1 MSKGKI
7 SLVALIAGCF
17 LAGAAAIVVARTNY
31 FSTKLVPAKKLDAE
45 KNSEEKKET
54 VVPVK
59 TSAKP
64 EELEVKGLLDSAER
78 NYLWDVEHHANI
90 LHDVAFKR
98 TSKALISGDE
108 KALKEMLLEGFTGDL
123 PPESKAVKVDTE
135 LVHYHRV
142 RLDDDTPVAADADQF
157 VASLLALRKLY
168 HQEPKAKVS
177 IMQLSPVEGRK
188 GRDGLWKGTCLVR
201 MWGEADPGQPTEV
214 IQQWE
219 FIVPRP
225 DEKAAKEGQ
234 WLKSCKILQ
243 TQVSHSDHF
252 LLKPVAEERGVNVK
266 PLWENWTIEDT
277 TKRRTDTGGV
287 SLCDYNRDGCVDM
300 LVTDVNGQAFYQ
312 GTPEG
317 KFLDKTSEVGLNLPW
332 RGVLVLFADLD
343 GDGWEDLLLGNKIFR
358 NEEGKRFTFVK
369 LCSEIGMMDVVTNV
383 STVDYDLDGKMDLYF
398 VVGGIPKGDSWIE
411 GKSGRPRG
419 NQLLRNLGNWK
430 FEDVSVSA
438 NAEGGRRS
446 VFTAAWFDANG
457 DGRPDVHIPNEFGN
471 GVLLINQPD
480 GKFKEVD
487 LIKGPSDFGT
497 MGLTVGDFNN
507 DGNIDIYCANM
518 YSKAGNR
525 VIGNLRPDAYPQ
537 TVMDLMNVYT
547 KGSQLW
553 KNNGDLTFEKL
564 GTSMQ
569 VADVGWA
576 YGPCMADLDNDGF
589 LDIHATAGFMSVDPN
604 EPDG

>member
-1 MSKGKI
+1 MSKGRI
-7 SLVALIAGCF
+7 SLVAILAGCF
-17 LAGAAAIVVARTNY
+17 LAGAAAIVVARSNY
-31 FSTKLVPAKKLDAE
+31 FSRPKNVPPKEPVAVATKEPV
-45 KNSEEKKET
+45 KE
-54 VVPVK
+54 VK

-64 EELEVKGLLDSAER
+64 EEPEVNGLLDAAER

-98 TSKALISGDE
+98 TSKALIQADE
-108 KALKEMLLEGFTGDL
+108 KALREMLMEGFAAEL
-123 PPESKAVKVDTE
+123 PAETQATKVDTE
-135 LVHYHRV
+135 LVHYQRS
-142 RLDDDTPVAADADQF
+142 RLDDGPPVAADGDQF
-157 VASLLALRKLY
+157 VASLLALRRLY

-188 GRDGLWKGTCLVR
+188 GREALWQGTCLVR

-219 FIVPRP
+219 IVVPRP
-225 DEKAAKEGQ
+225 DEKVAKEGR
-234 WLKSCKILQ
+234 WLKSCKVLQ
-243 TQVSHSDHF
+243 TQVSHSNHF
-252 LLKPVAEERGVNVK
+252 LLRPAAEERGVNVK

-277 TKRRTDTGGV
+277 LKRNTDTGSV

-300 LVTDVNGQAFYQ
+300 LITDVNGQAFYQ
-312 GTPEG
+312 GTPQG
-317 KFLDKTSEVGLNLPW
+317 KFLDRTSEVGLVLPW

-369 LCSEIGMMDVVTNV
+369 LCADIGMMPTVTNV
-383 STVDYDLDGKMDLYF
+383 STVDYNLDGKMDLYF

-411 GKSGRPRG
+411 GKSGRANG
-419 NQLLRNLGNWK
+419 NQLLKNLGGWK
-430 FEDVSVSA
+430 FEDVSKSA

-457 DGRPDVHIPNEFGN
+457 DGRPDVHVPNEFGN
-471 GVLLINQPD
+471 GVLLVNQPD
-480 GKFKEVD
+480 GTFKEVE
-487 LIKGPSDFGT
+487 LVKGPSDFGT

-525 VIGNLRPDAYPQ
+525 VIGNLRSDAYPQ
-537 TVMDLMNVYT
+537 HIMDLMNAYT

-553 KNNGDLTFEKL
+553 KNNGNLTFDRVGPAL
-564 GTSMQ
+564 Q

>member
-1 MSKGKI
+1 MSKGRI
-7 SLVALIAGCF
+7 SLVALVAGCF
-17 LAGAAAIVVARTNY
+17 LAGGVAIVAARSNY
-31 FSTKLVPAKKLDAE
+31 FQSPKVASPKAPGAKTKGSEVPVE
-45 KNSEEKKET
+45 
-54 VVPVK
+54 PVK

-64 EELEVKGLLDSAER
+64 EEPEVTGLLDAAER

-98 TSKALISGDE
+98 TSKALIQADE
-108 KALKEMLLEGFTGDL
+108 KALREMLIEGFAAEL
-123 PPESKAVKVDTE
+123 PPESKAAKLDTE
-135 LVHYHRV
+135 FVHYQRT
-142 RLDDDTPVAADADQF
+142 RLDDGPPVAADAEQF
-157 VASLLALRKLY
+157 VASLLALRGLY

-177 IMQLSPVEGRK
+177 IMQLSPIEGRK
-188 GRDGLWKGTCLVR
+188 GRAGLWQGTCLVR

-219 FIVPRP
+219 IIVPRP
-225 DEKAAKEGQ
+225 DEKVAKEGR

-243 TQVSHSDHF
+243 TQVSHSNHY
-252 LLKPVAEERGVNVK
+252 LLRPAAEERGVNVK

-277 TKRRTDTGGV
+277 TKRNTDTGSV

-300 LVTDVNGQAFYQ
+300 LITDVNGQTFYQ

-317 KFLDKTSEVGLNLPW
+317 KFLDRTSEVGLVLPW

-369 LCSEIGMMDVVTNV
+369 LCADIGMMPAVTNV
-383 STVDYDLDGKMDLYF
+383 STVDYNLDGKMDLYF

-411 GKSGRPRG
+411 GKSGRAFG
-419 NQLLRNLGNWK
+419 NQLLKNLGDWK
-430 FEDVSVSA
+430 FEDVSKSA

-457 DGRPDVHIPNEFGN
+457 DGRPDVHVPNEFGN
-471 GVLLINQPD
+471 GVLLVNQPD
-480 GKFKEVD
+480 GTFKEVE
-487 LIKGPSDFGT
+487 LVKGPSDFGT

-537 TVMDLMNVYT
+537 HIMDLMNAYT

-553 KNNGDLTFEKL
+553 KNNGNLTFDRVGPAL
-564 GTSMQ
+564 Q

>member
-1 MSKGKI
+1 
-7 SLVALIAGCF
+7 
-17 LAGAAAIVVARTNY
+17 
-31 FSTKLVPAKKLDAE
+31 
-45 KNSEEKKET
+45 
-54 VVPVK
+54 
-59 TSAKP
+59 
-64 EELEVKGLLDSAER
+64 
-78 NYLWDVEHHANI
+78 
-90 LHDVAFKR
+90 
-98 TSKALISGDE
+98 
-108 KALKEMLLEGFTGDL
+108 
-123 PPESKAVKVDTE
+123 
-135 LVHYHRV
+135 
-142 RLDDDTPVAADADQF
+142 
-157 VASLLALRKLY
+157 
-168 HQEPKAKVS
+168 
-177 IMQLSPVEGRK
+177 
-188 GRDGLWKGTCLVR
+188 

>member
-1 MSKGKI
+1 MSKGRI
-7 SLVALIAGCF
+7 SLVALLAGCF
-17 LAGAAAIVVARTNY
+17 LAGAAAIAVTWNTFAAKGSSAKSPNTTSPAAAGKEAVAT
-31 FSTKLVPAKKLDAE
+31 T
-45 KNSEEKKET
+45 
-54 VVPVK
+54 K

-64 EELEVKGLLDSAER
+64 AEPEVVKDLLDEAER
-78 NYLWDVEHHANI
+78 NYLWDIEHHANI

-98 TSKALISGDE
+98 AAKDLAKGNAKALQD
-108 KALKEMLLEGFTGDL
+108 MLIDGFEAEL
-123 PPESKAVKVDTE
+123 PGASKSVKLDTE
-135 LVHYHRV
+135 LLHYTRT
-142 RLDDDTPVAADADQF
+142 RLDDGPPIAADAEQF
-157 VASLLALRKLY
+157 VASLLALRQLY
-168 HQEPKAKVS
+168 HQEPKAKLS

-188 GRDGLWKGTCLVR
+188 GRDGLWKGTILLR

-219 FIVPRP
+219 FTAPRP
-225 DEKAAKEGQ
+225 DEKLAKDGR

-243 TQVSHSDHF
+243 TQISHSNHF
-252 LLKPVAEERGVNVK
+252 LLKSVAEERGIDVK
-266 PLWENWTIEDT
+266 RLWENWKIEDE
-277 TKRRTDTGGV
+277 TKLITDTGSV
-287 SLCDYNRDGCVDM
+287 SLCDFNRDGCVDM
-300 LVTDVNGQAFYQ
+300 LVTDINGQAFYQ
-312 GTPEG
+312 GSPDG
-317 KFLDKTSEVGLNLPW
+317 KMTDRTNDLGLNLPW

-369 LCSEIGMMDVVTNV
+369 LCSDIGMMPLASNV

-411 GKSGRPRG
+411 GKNGRAYG
-419 NQLLRNLGNWK
+419 NQLLKNLGGWK
-430 FEDVSVSA
+430 FEDVTKST

-457 DGRPDVHIPNEFGN
+457 DGRPDVHVPNEFGN
-471 GVLLINQPD
+471 GVLLVNQPD
-480 GKFKEVD
+480 GTFKEVE

-497 MGLTVGDFNN
+497 MGMTVGDFNN

-525 VIGNLRPDAYPQ
+525 VIGNLRSDAYPQ
-537 TVMDLMNVYT
+537 HIMDLLNNYT

-553 KNNGDLTFEKL
+553 KNNGNLSFEKVGL
-564 GTSMQ
+564 AMQ

-589 LDIHATAGFMSVDPN
+589 LDIHATAGFISVDPN